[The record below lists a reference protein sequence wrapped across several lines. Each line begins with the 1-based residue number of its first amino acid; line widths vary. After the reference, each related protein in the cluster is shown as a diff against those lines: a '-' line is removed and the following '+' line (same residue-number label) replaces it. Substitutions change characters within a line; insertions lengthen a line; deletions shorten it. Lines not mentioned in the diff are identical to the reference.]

1 MSTIT
6 TVNFRNDTLFAV
18 ERDDGV
24 FVAIKPISDT
34 LGLAWNKQLERIKRD
49 PILAEGMTMTVMPS
63 PGGPQETTLLKL
75 DLVNG
80 WLFTIDEGRVKDEE
94 TRQRVLAYKREC
106 YGVLHKHFYG
116 RSLDERLSTLGDKVA
131 DATTDEPLSS
141 RRQLVT
147 EARHTHSVQA
157 ARELWFKLG
166 LPTTPA
172 MYADPRQGDFFYY
185 TAIRRDPPKDSGDGS
200 ERDQI
205 IEALLSSADTR
216 AAVGKALDQAIS
228 HPALLHALAI
238 DRGNQSKSR

>member
-1 MSTIT
+1 MGTIT
-6 TVNFRNDTLFAV
+6 AVNFRNDTLFAV

-24 FVAIKPISDT
+24 FVAIKPISDS

-94 TRQRVLAYKREC
+94 TRQKVLAYKREC
-106 YGVLHKHFYG
+106 YATLFRHFYG
-116 RSLDERLSTLGDKVA
+116 RSLDQRTASLSDPPAG
-131 DATTDEPLSS
+131 EPRTEEPTQV

-147 EARHTHSVQA
+147 EARHTHSIQA

-172 MYADPRQGDFFYY
+172 MYADPRQGEFFYY
-185 TAIRRDPPKDSGDGS
+185 TAIRRDPPKDGGNGGD
-200 ERDQI
+200 R
-205 IEALLSSADTR
+205 EAA
-216 AAVGKALDQAIS
+216 
-228 HPALLHALAI
+228 
-238 DRGNQSKSR
+238 